1 MTPKCPSPIHPS
13 LDPSGSTLSLD
24 RYPRNIDTTLELR
37 GLGEREKERRPEARE
52 LGAGVRNTH
61 CFFPR
66 RPSWRPQ
73 ERSRFP
79 LFSLLSFLCLF
90 LCSFLCYFFGALLL
104 SWDRPLGGG
113 AKESL
118 QHAAFVQTADGR
130 APRHDLSR
138 SHASNE

>member
-79 LFSLLSFLCLF
+79 LFSFIFPLSFPLFFPLLF
-90 LCSFLCYFFGALLL
+90 LWCASTFLGQASRRRGKGEFATRRLRA
-104 SWDRPLGGG
+104 DRRW
-113 AKESL
+113 ES
-118 QHAAFVQTADGR
+118 TS
-130 APRHDLSR
+130 P
-138 SHASNE
+138 